1 MEYPAG
7 IAGER
12 IWLILKKRGVRMT
25 DLSRES
31 QIAYQTLRSI
41 VVGKTNGNAFTLAK
55 IADALGVSMD
65 YLMGRTE
72 VKKWRK

>member
-1 MEYPAG
+1 MEYPDG

-12 IWLILKKRGVRMT
+12 ISQILKKRGMRMIK
-25 DLSRES
+25 LSKDS
-31 QIAYQTLRSI
+31 QVAYQTLRSI
-41 VVGKTNGNAFTLAK
+41 VVGKTNGTAFTLAK
-55 IADALGVSMD
+55 IADALNVSMD